1 MITNSLCT
9 FRLFL
14 YFKQIECY
22 IGHIYKRA
30 RIYTTQYISYEF
42 FYSINNFHSLIKLHA
57 FLD

>member
-1 MITNSLCT
+1 MKKIYDNKQYVYT

-30 RIYTTQYISYEF
+30 RICTTQYIFPMNSFIFNKPFSY
-42 FYSINNFHSLIKLHA
+42 S
-57 FLD
+57 